1 MKYIKSA
8 FVAVAA
14 FIVAVVVATPASA
27 VSANFYSVTSS
38 VNSSGALVVNWDE
51 RGLGNGNIT
60 YTLTG
65 DATALWGCINGGA
78 NHPKASNKETTSEP
92 FTLTQ
97 TTRSKNGRVVSS
109 FTAPAPAAPD
119 PFCPSGQHLEL
130 ISVSY
135 TNMVLTDTTND
146 SSTPVPDASRTFW
159 DV

>member
-1 MKYIKSA
+1 MKYIKSVV
-8 FVAVAA
+8 VAVAA

-38 VNSSGALVVNWDE
+38 VNNSGALVVNWDE
-51 RGLGNGNIT
+51 RGLGNGDVH

-92 FTLTQ
+92 FTLE
-97 TTRSKNGRVVSS
+97 TTLRSKNGRIVGT
-109 FTAPAPAAPD
+109 FTATAPVAPN

-135 TNMVLTDTTND
+135 TNIVLTDTTNS

-159 DV
+159 NV